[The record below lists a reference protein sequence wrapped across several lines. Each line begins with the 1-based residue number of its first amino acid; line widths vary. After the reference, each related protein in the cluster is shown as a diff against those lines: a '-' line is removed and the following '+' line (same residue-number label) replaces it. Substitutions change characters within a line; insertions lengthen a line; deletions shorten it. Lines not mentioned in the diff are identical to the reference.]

1 MLILR
6 AVSGASRR
14 EAVRASGTTVEVASE
29 EAVTV
34 AVKAR
39 EDSWEARAV
48 GAGKCVYSERAVTV
62 P

>member
-14 EAVRASGTTVEVASE
+14 EAVRASGTTEVASE

-34 AVKAR
+34 AVKRRGRTR
-39 EDSWEARAV
+39 ERRGLWGQESV
-48 GAGKCVYSERAVTV
+48 CILSGQ
-62 P
+62 

>member
-14 EAVRASGTTVEVASE
+14 EAVRASGTTEVASE

>member
-14 EAVRASGTTVEVASE
+14 EAVRASGTTEVASE

-48 GAGKCVYSERAVTV
+48 GAGKWF
-62 P
+62 